1 MRSKPE
7 DKEEMEKLFLDKK
20 LYPIIENYFS
30 LDQSA
35 KAFELAE
42 NGKFRGK
49 IIIRI

>member
-7 DKEEMEKLFLDKK
+7 DMEEMERLFLDKK
-20 LYPIIENYFS
+20 LYPVTENYYS

-35 KAFELAE
+35 EAFELAE
-42 NGKFRGK
+42 HGKFRGK